1 MGRGAEDALT
11 RRLAYALLAIAA
23 AVGAFLRFDALN
35 EPSYWLDELL
45 GDQLTRSAAL
55 QPWWHWL
62 TGIDREHGP
71 LYYATQLWL
80 DGRAVAAVF
89 GVLTIAIVWFAS
101 RGGWAYSPPWVGGG
115 ASMNTPAAFAA
126 ALLLAV
132 SPLHVY
138 YSREAR
144 PYALLMLL
152 TAGVVLALLR
162 EAPLWSIALLLVAML
177 YTSAVAAPLVV
188 AIAATALLVRQWK
201 LAAIAA
207 AIAALFL
214 VLYHAE
220 PQPSPGTMFPQLDA
234 AFFASV
240 VRALTVSALGT
251 AERGRTVI
259 ALLAFACIG
268 AFAMVKHDRRAGTI
282 VIAMTLF
289 PVVFAVVSLRLVGH
303 WFALRYISPGVIGFV
318 ILAGAGM
325 AALAQL
331 VGRRFAL
338 VPLIAI
344 VCATVWQTWPNARTE
359 AFRKLD
365 WRGIAAVLR
374 QHVRPGDIILTAEP
388 WSELSLRYY
397 LGEIPG
403 VKLAHMKGVGI
414 AEIMAGGAPA
424 AWLVTAGSSSD
435 ASVRNWMCGFPLL
448 LASPL
453 EGFRLH
459 YAPSRRHFLTQ
470 RSTLAEQRAVS
481 AALGDHGFT
490 LHLGPSDELLL
501 GDGWANAEGEGRESF
516 RWAVGRGATVDF
528 PRAAPRERVIR
539 LNAYP
544 ILQQTMGVSLNGHAL
559 ATLPMAREW
568 RDYDIP
574 APARFWREG
583 LNTVTFSFSN
593 ATSPGPHDRRELAV
607 SFQTITIV
615 DTGATAEDAEVPSLR
630 LGADR
635 FLDAKT
641 LWRNTPTRFPAAEL
655 RREGVEPLLGRLGY
669 DPRTTWPQLARAEI
683 HLDDLA
689 ETIAAGSDCEDPAS
703 FIHRAFAVLLERHP
717 NDIEEHDLLRRLG
730 SGATREQIIGR
741 IVKSD
746 NFRDMVRRG
755 AGS

>member
-1 MGRGAEDALT
+1 MGRGAEDALI
-11 RRLAYALLAIAA
+11 RRLSYALLAIAV
-23 AVGAFLRFDALN
+23 AVGAFLRFDLLN
-35 EPSYWLDELL
+35 APSYWLDELL

-80 DGRAVAAVF
+80 DGRGVAAVF
-89 GVLTIAIVWFAS
+89 GVLTIVVVWFAL
-101 RGGWAYSPPWVGGG
+101 G
-115 ASMNTPAAFAA
+115 ARDDEATSDDARNDTLYVPAAFAA

-132 SPLHVY
+132 SPFHVY

-152 TAGVVLALLR
+152 TAAMLLALVR
-162 EAPLWSIALLLVAML
+162 EAPLWALGLLLVGML

-207 AIAALFL
+207 GIAALFF
-214 VLYHAE
+214 VLYRSE
-220 PQPSPGTMFPQLDA
+220 PGPSPGTTFPQLDA
-234 AFFASV
+234 AFFASLA
-240 VRALTVSALGT
+240 RAFTVSALGT

-268 AFAMVKHDRRAGTI
+268 AFALVKRDRRAGTI
-282 VIAMTLF
+282 VIAMTVF
-289 PVVFAVVSLRLVGH
+289 PMAFAVASLRLVGH

-325 AALAQL
+325 AAVAQL
-331 VGRRFAL
+331 VGRRYAL
-338 VPLIAI
+338 VPAIVI
-344 VCATVWQTWPNARTE
+344 VCATVWQTWPAARTE

-397 LGEIPG
+397 LGDIPG

-414 AEIMAGGAPA
+414 AEIMAGGSPA
-424 AWLVTAGSSSD
+424 SWMVTAGSSSD

-470 RSTLAEQRAVS
+470 RSTLPEQRAVS

-490 LHLGPSDELLL
+490 LHLDPSDELLL
-501 GDGWANAEGEGRESF
+501 GDGWANAEGEGRDSF
-516 RWAVGRGATVDF
+516 RWAVGRRATVVV
-528 PRAAPRERVIR
+528 PRAAPHDRIIR

-544 ILQQTMGVSLNGHAL
+544 IVQQTMSVSLNGHAL
-559 ATLPMAREW
+559 ATLPMVREW
-568 RDYDIP
+568 RDYDVP
-574 APARFWREG
+574 APAQFWREG
-583 LNTVTFSFSN
+583 MNRITFSFSN
-593 ATSPGPHDRRELAV
+593 SMSPGPHDSRELAV

-630 LGADR
+630 LDLL
-635 FLDAKT
+635 LDAAS
-641 LWRNTPTRFPAAEL
+641 LWRNTPTRFPPARL

-669 DPRTTWPQLARAEI
+669 DPRTAWPRVVRGEI

-689 ETIAAGSDCEDPAS
+689 ETIAAGSDCEDDTT
-703 FIHRAFAVLLERHP
+703 FVRRAFAVLLERRP

-730 SGATREQIIGR
+730 SGATRVQIIGR
-741 IVKSD
+741 IVKLD
-746 NFRDMVRRG
+746 DFRDMVTR
-755 AGS
+755 

>member
-1 MGRGAEDALT
+1 MGRGAEDALS
-11 RRLAYALLAIAA
+11 RRVSYALLAIAA
-23 AVGAFLRFDALN
+23 AIGAFLRFDALN

-45 GDQLTRSAAL
+45 GDQLTRGAAL

-80 DGRAVAAVF
+80 DGRGVAAVF
-89 GVLTIAIVWFAS
+89 GVLTIAVVWWAVHEARAS
-101 RGGWAYSPPWVGGG
+101 HPTHPGPSLDARDDSRF
-115 ASMNTPAAFAA
+115 TAAFAA

-162 EAPLWSIALLLVAML
+162 EAPLWSIALLLVTML

-188 AIAATALLVRQWK
+188 AIAVTALLVRQWK
-201 LAAIAA
+201 LAALAA

-214 VLYHAE
+214 VLYRAE

-251 AERGRTVI
+251 AERGRTVV

-268 AFAMVKHDRRAGTI
+268 AFAMIKRDRRVGTI

-289 PVVFAVVSLRLVGH
+289 PVAFAIVSLRLVGH
-303 WFALRYISPGVIGFV
+303 WFALRYVSPGVIGFV

-365 WRGIAAVLR
+365 WRGIATVLR

-414 AEIMAGGAPA
+414 AEIMAHGAPA

-470 RSTLAEQRAVS
+470 RSTLPEQRAVS
-481 AALGDHGFT
+481 AALGDRGFT

-516 RWAVGRGATVDF
+516 RWALGRRATLDF
-528 PRAAPRERVIR
+528 PRSTPRDRVIR
-539 LNAYP
+539 FNAYP

-559 ATLPMAREW
+559 ATIRMAREW
-568 RDYDIP
+568 RDYDVP

-583 LNTVTFSFSN
+583 NTVTFSFSN
-593 ATSPGPHDRRELAV
+593 ATSPGPHDGRELAV

-615 DTGATAEDAEVPSLR
+615 DVGAIAEDAEVPSLR

-635 FLDAKT
+635 FLDAQT
-641 LWRNTPTRFPAAEL
+641 LWRNTPTRFPAAQL

-669 DPRTTWPQLARAEI
+669 DPRSTWPQVARGEV

-689 ETIAAGSDCEDPAS
+689 ETIAAGSDCEDPAT
-703 FIHRAFAVLLERHP
+703 FIHRAFALLLERRP

-746 NFRDMVRRG
+746 DFRGMVTR
-755 AGS
+755 